1 MTAIIVFTNIIAILK
16 NLIIFHENQSVR
28 FQPTLLI
35 IWMNLLSLKH
45 KKKKQKRKKTNIYN
59 QASEL
64 YIDLL
69 AIYFDKNYELS
80 DAKRKTLESK
90 YDPDKLFLET
100 CNSDVW
106 FENEKLIDK
115 EESADLS
122 DQPALEGDE
131 KEVKE
136 KKGLKILTPNKLL
149 TRLPVLLAQTKAGN
163 NSCKLKNEVR
173 KILYFLYQHNKITK
187 KVFKNSIKSL

>member
-1 MTAIIVFTNIIAILK
+1 
-16 NLIIFHENQSVR
+16 
-28 FQPTLLI
+28 
-35 IWMNLLSLKH
+35 MNLLSLKH

-69 AIYFDKNYELS
+69 AIYCNKNYELS

-106 FENEKLIDK
+106 FENEKSIDK

-122 DQPALEGDE
+122 D
-131 KEVKE
+131 
-136 KKGLKILTPNKLL
+136 
-149 TRLPVLLAQTKAGN
+149 
-163 NSCKLKNEVR
+163 
-173 KILYFLYQHNKITK
+173 
-187 KVFKNSIKSL
+187 

>member
-1 MTAIIVFTNIIAILK
+1 
-16 NLIIFHENQSVR
+16 
-28 FQPTLLI
+28 
-35 IWMNLLSLKH
+35 MNLLSLKH

-69 AIYFDKNYELS
+69 AIYFNKNYELS
-80 DAKRKTLESK
+80 DAKSKTLESK

-122 DQPALEGDE
+122 D
-131 KEVKE
+131 
-136 KKGLKILTPNKLL
+136 
-149 TRLPVLLAQTKAGN
+149 
-163 NSCKLKNEVR
+163 
-173 KILYFLYQHNKITK
+173 
-187 KVFKNSIKSL
+187 